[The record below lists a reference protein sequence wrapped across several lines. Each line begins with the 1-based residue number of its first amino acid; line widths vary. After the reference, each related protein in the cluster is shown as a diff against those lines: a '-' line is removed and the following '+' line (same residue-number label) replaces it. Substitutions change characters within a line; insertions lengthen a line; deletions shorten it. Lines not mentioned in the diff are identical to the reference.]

1 MFILNIFTDERGKP
15 NIKLIGGIAIVLM
28 FVVVFVL
35 PLLNRQKAEDQEVF
49 DVKTGIP
56 EKNFSVELEKDEEIK
71 YIEQKELQ
79 VFMSHQFRELESEI
93 YNTLRDEFDMKERD
107 LINNIREEIA
117 GSSNRLEGL
126 ITDLTNNENQYVDNQ
141 LNSFEDDLKFIRDE
155 IKYLKSKINYFEK
168 KIGEQP
174 TAVNKLIPTSTY
186 TKTTSSIPPNY
197 YQDTNNNINS
207 NSDSDIREGKPPF
220 LLNGLIDGTN
230 RVAVLKQKESGKD
243 YSFREGDYFMGYT
256 IIKINQNS
264 IVVVKDGK
272 EHVLPLQGGG

>member
-1 MFILNIFTDERGKP
+1 MSVFTDERGKP
-15 NIKLIGGIAIVLM
+15 NIKLLGAIAIVLM
-28 FVVVFVL
+28 FVIVFVL
-35 PLLNRQKAEDQEVF
+35 PVLNREKTEEQEVF

-56 EKNFSVELEKDEEIK
+56 EKNFRVELEKDEEIK

-79 VFMSHQFRELESEI
+79 VFMNRQFKELEAEI

-107 LINNIREEIA
+107 LINNIREEVA
-117 GSSNRLEGL
+117 GTSNRLEGL
-126 ITDLTNNENQYVDNQ
+126 IADLTNNENQYVESQ
-141 LNSFEDDLKFIRDE
+141 LNSFTDDLKFIRDE

-186 TKTTSSIPPNY
+186 TKTTTSIPPNN
-197 YQDTNNNINS
+197 YQNTNSDINS
-207 NSDSDIREGKPPF
+207 DINIREEKPPF
-220 LLNGLIDGTN
+220 FLNGLIDGAN
-230 RVAVLKQKESGKD
+230 RVAVLKQKDSGKD

-256 IIKINQNS
+256 IIKINKNN
-264 IVVVKDGK
+264 IVVAKDSQ